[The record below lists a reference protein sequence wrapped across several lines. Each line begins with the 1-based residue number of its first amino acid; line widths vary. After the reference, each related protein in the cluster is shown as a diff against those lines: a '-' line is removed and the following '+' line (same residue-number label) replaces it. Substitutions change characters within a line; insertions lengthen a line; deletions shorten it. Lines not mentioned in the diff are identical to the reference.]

1 MNSIEASR
9 SVNLFEF
16 LQAVEGAPSGKLT
29 EQEKNQVI
37 ETCKKALS
45 WLDSNTLAEKEEY
58 EHKMKEVQSECQP
71 IMMKLHG
78 AGGQSGGRGGPTVEE
93 VD

>member
-1 MNSIEASR
+1 M
-9 SVNLFEF
+9 
-16 LQAVEGAPSGKLT
+16 T

-37 ETCKKALS
+37 EACKKALT

-58 EHKMKEVQSECQP
+58 EHKMKELQNECQP

-78 AGGQSGGRGGPTVEE
+78 SGGAGGAGGNQGGRGGPTVEE